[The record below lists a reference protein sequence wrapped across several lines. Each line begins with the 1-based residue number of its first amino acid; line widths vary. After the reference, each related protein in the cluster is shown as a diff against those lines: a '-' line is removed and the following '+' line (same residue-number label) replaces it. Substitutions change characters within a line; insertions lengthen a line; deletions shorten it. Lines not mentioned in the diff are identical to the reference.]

1 MIPTT
6 TAMAAMAATTAAR
19 ARPLL
24 RAACVFAALA
34 AGILGALGAGAP
46 ASAGE
51 TLVVAVNRDD
61 PPFGY
66 IDPTGEPTGFSVEFA
81 RALCTV
87 MAATC
92 RLEPT
97 RFQEVLG
104 GVVSGKFDFAV
115 ANVLRTPERETQVDF
130 SDRYFRSSS
139 CFIGRPG
146 MVAGTAP
153 ADLAGRVIGVT
164 AGSVQEHWL
173 RATYGGASVIRILP
187 STAEAT
193 GALLDGSADLVL
205 APTMSSFDFLI
216 SPEGGAF
223 EIIGE
228 PFHGHG
234 LGGEVAIPIAKGRDD
249 LRQRINAAI
258 AVMQRDGILDG
269 VVLRYFP
276 FRVR

>member
-1 MIPTT
+1 MTV
-6 TAMAAMAATTAAR
+6 TATITATARLFSRCLQAAAVAA
-19 ARPLL
+19 
-24 RAACVFAALA
+24 VLA
-34 AGILGALGAGAP
+34 AP

-51 TLVVAVNRDD
+51 ATEGAAGKALVVAVNRDD

-104 GVVSGKFDFAV
+104 GVTAGKFDFAV
-115 ANVLRTPERETQVDF
+115 ANVLRTPEREAQVDF
-130 SDRYFRSSS
+130 SNRYFRSSS

-146 MVAGTAP
+146 LVAGTAP

-164 AGSVQEHWL
+164 AGSVQERWL
-173 RATYGGASVIRILP
+173 RAAYHRSTIMVLP
-187 STAEAT
+187 SVSEAT
-193 GALLDGSADLVL
+193 AALLDGSADLML

-228 PFHGHG
+228 PFHDQG
-234 LGGEVAIPIAKGRDD
+234 LGGEVAIPVAKGRDD
-249 LRQRINAAI
+249 LRRRLNDAI
-258 AVMQRDGILDG
+258 AVMERDGILDG

>member
-1 MIPTT
+1 MTM
-6 TAMAAMAATTAAR
+6 TAKITGMVRPFLRCLQAAAAAA
-19 ARPLL
+19 
-24 RAACVFAALA
+24 VLA
-34 AGILGALGAGAP
+34 GP

-51 TLVVAVNRDD
+51 ALVVAVNRDD

-81 RALCTV
+81 RALCAV
-87 MAATC
+87 MAAAC

-97 RFQEVLG
+97 RFQDVLS

-115 ANVLRTPERETQVDF
+115 ANVLRTPEREAQVDF
-130 SDRYFRSSS
+130 SDHYFRSSS

-153 ADLAGRVIGVT
+153 GDLAGRVIGVT
-164 AGSVQEHWL
+164 AGSVQERWL
-173 RATYGGASVIRILP
+173 RAAYSGSVVMVLP
-187 STAEAT
+187 SVSEAT
-193 GALLDGSADLVL
+193 AALLDGTADLML
-205 APTMSSFDFLI
+205 APTMASFEFLI
-216 SPEGGAF
+216 SPEGGTF

-228 PFHGHG
+228 PFHDQG
-234 LGGEVAIPIAKGRDD
+234 LGGEVAIPLAKGRDD
-249 LRQRINAAI
+249 LRKRLNDAI
-258 AVMQRDGILDG
+258 AVMQRDGILDR

>member
-1 MIPTT
+1 MTMT
-6 TAMAAMAATTAAR
+6 ATTATE
-19 ARPLL
+19 RPLL
-24 RAACVFAALA
+24 RCLRAAAAAVLA
-34 AGILGALGAGAP
+34 AVSGVLVAGPAL
-46 ASAGE
+46 SDE

-66 IDPTGEPTGFSVEFA
+66 IDPTGEPTGFSIEFA
-81 RALCTV
+81 RAVCTV
-87 MAATC
+87 MGATC

-97 RFQEVLG
+97 RFQDVLA

-115 ANVLRTPERETQVDF
+115 ANVLRTPEREAQVDF

-139 CFIGRPG
+139 CFIGRPD

-153 ADLAGRVIGVT
+153 GDLAGRVIGVT
-164 AGSVQEHWL
+164 AGSVQERWL
-173 RATYGGASVIRILP
+173 RAAYSGSVIKVLP
-187 STAEAT
+187 SVSEAT
-193 GALLDGSADLVL
+193 AALLDGTADLML
-205 APTMSSFDFLI
+205 APTMSSFEFLI

-228 PFHGHG
+228 PFHDQG
-234 LGGEVAIPIAKGRDD
+234 LGGEVAMPVAKGRDD
-249 LRQRINAAI
+249 LRQRLNAAI
-258 AVMQRDGILDG
+258 AVMQRDGILDR